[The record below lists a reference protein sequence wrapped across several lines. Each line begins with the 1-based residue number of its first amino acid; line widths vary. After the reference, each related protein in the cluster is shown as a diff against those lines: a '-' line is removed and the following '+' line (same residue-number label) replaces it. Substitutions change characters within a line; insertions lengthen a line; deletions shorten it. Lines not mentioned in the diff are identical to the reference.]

1 MGYSV
6 VAILVALVA
15 VASAD
20 PFYFHGNPGYYP
32 AVPYAYGY
40 GGIPYSAPIH
50 ISLAKSAPVVSP
62 YVAPVPVPVAP
73 EPKKPILK
81 LVDVQEATQF
91 HSQDGRGQFLF
102 GIPNQARIESRTSD
116 GTVRGSYSYLDPVGR
131 AITVQYVAD
140 DSGYHAASNELPAS
154 VPGSVPQPSQ
164 PSSYQQRVAQQYA
177 ASYPALVP
185 ASIVGQ
191 LPKAVEDSPDV
202 AAAREAHLRAHQAA
216 LEAHAAAL
224 AAAEAGE
231 GAEGA
236 TPLKTPVSVTN
247 DSPSDEEDVGEQE
260 EVDEEDDKAMD
271 EADEGVVVES
281 DALSDNS
288 AGGGATSYEDD
299 HELTYEKDRY
309 PKLQYN
315 SQQETY
321 DPARVHDE
329 ANQAVIVNNPEFAE
343 SPVSTRIGSEGQEN
357 QAQGGAA
364 FDMPSPFTWPYL
376 RASRVRRRSPASSRF
391 PPTGSTS
398 PEEFLARPV
407 SSPPPAVPFPSAGP
421 SPRGLPFSEPYR
433 WLPSTTPR
441 YRRRREDRLRTTKHC
456 LCTSLP
462 LKLRRTE
469 AGQPGRRSGLAGARP
484 LRP

>member
-102 GIPNQARIESRTSD
+102 GYSIPNQARIESRTSD

-357 QAQGGAA
+357 QAQGGAGKGA
-364 FDMPSPFTWPYL
+364 FFYSFRHAVPVYVAVPQGVAGAPTLARQQPFPPNRLYVTGGVLGAPGVL
-376 RASRVRRRSPASSRF
+376 TAPGGPVPVGRSISERASLLGAIPLAAVHDAQVSPTQR
-391 PPTGSTS
+391 GSIKDHQT
-398 PEEFLARPV
+398 
-407 SSPPPAVPFPSAGP
+407 
-421 SPRGLPFSEPYR
+421 
-433 WLPSTTPR
+433 
-441 YRRRREDRLRTTKHC
+441 
-456 LCTSLP
+456 LP
-462 LKLRRTE
+462 LYISPVE
-469 AGQPGRRSGLAGARP
+469 VEEN
-484 LRP
+484 